1 MSRSTS
7 GPRWRRAALVAGLA
21 ALFPLAGCA
30 GPLKQIARNVQH
42 LYRADSLNGSLPK
55 QRVAVLLASSRPE
68 LGQWRQS
75 ASDALVG
82 VLREEGPDLAV
93 VPWEETVSRI
103 NAEEITDAYAEMLSL
118 YETTG
123 ILKKTHLRRIGTTLN
138 SRYIAQ
144 PVLITF
150 TERSNTRLGFFGL
163 RLVETREA
171 TARGRLQIW
180 DTEEAKIVWTAES
193 EATLAGENVLA
204 RPIGFEV
211 IRYVWQDLVRQLLV
225 EDARLA
231 ESGGP
236 GDG

>member
-1 MSRSTS
+1 MSRSS
-7 GPRWRRAALVAGLA
+7 PGPRWRRAALVAGVA
-21 ALFPLAGCA
+21 ALLPLAGCA
-30 GPLKQIARNVQH
+30 GPLKQIARNVEH
-42 LYRADSLNGSLPK
+42 LYRADSLNGRLPK

-82 VLREEGPDLAV
+82 VLREEGPGLAV

-103 NAEEITDAYAEMLSL
+103 NAEEVTDAYAEMLSL

-123 ILKKTHLRRIGTTLN
+123 ILKKAHLRRIGTTLA

-211 IRYVWQDLVRQLLV
+211 MRYVWQDLVRQLLG
-225 EDARLA
+225 EDTRLA
-231 ESGGP
+231 GAAP